1 MVSYLSMVSKLDKNN
16 GNQNKNKNK
25 NKIGNSI
32 DANNNYNNNSKSN
45 NRINNNNK
53 LDLSSSSSSSSS
65 TSNAKLLGSNSDLV
79 CSICKS
85 NQIITDAESGELI
98 CSNCGQVISNKA
110 EQEGPE
116 WRNFDASSYSS
127 SSSSQSNNSRS
138 RVGMSTS
145 LARHDMGLSTII
157 GRTDRDASGQKIDAA
172 MRSTMDR
179 LRTWDYRTQ
188 IHSATDRNLR
198 NAFFKL
204 DILKDRLGLSNP
216 IVEKSAYIYRKAQ
229 ERGLVRGRTI
239 SGVLAAAIYIACR
252 EMGISRTL
260 KDIAVYSDVKFKEV
274 AKSYRLLCI
283 ELDLKV
289 PTIDPMKY
297 IAKVANKANLSE
309 KTKRQATEIMYNV
322 TKREISTGKNPMGLA
337 ASVLYMSSIKT
348 GENITQGDLSDAAG
362 VTEVTLRNRY
372 KDLMNRLELN

>member
-1 MVSYLSMVSKLDKNN
+1 MVSYLNIISKYDNKDKFKNA
-16 GNQNKNKNK
+16 GNT
-25 NKIGNSI
+25 IS
-32 DANNNYNNNSKSN
+32 
-45 NRINNNNK
+45 
-53 LDLSSSSSSSSS
+53 
-65 TSNAKLLGSNSDLV
+65 

-85 NQIITDAESGELI
+85 SQLITDSESGELI
-98 CSNCGQVISNKA
+98 CSKCGQVISDRV
-110 EQEGPE
+110 EQEGHE
-116 WRNFDASSYSS
+116 WRNFDPLSSGSS
-127 SSSSQSNNSRS
+127 NSSRI

-157 GRTDRDASGQKIDAA
+157 GRTNRDASGQKIDAA
-172 MRSTMDR
+172 MRSTMER
-179 LRTWDYRTQ
+179 LRAWDYRTQ
-188 IHSATDRNLR
+188 IHNATDRNLR

-204 DILKDRLGLSNP
+204 DILKDRLGLPDSV
-216 IVEKSAYIYRKAQ
+216 IEKAAYIYRKAQ

-239 SGVLAAAIYIACR
+239 PGVLAAAIYIACR

-260 KDIAVYSDVKFKEV
+260 KDIAAHSNIKLKEV
-274 AKSYRLLCI
+274 AKSYRLICI

-289 PTIDPMKY
+289 PIVDPMKY

-309 KTKRQATEIMYNV
+309 KTKRHAAEIMNNI

-337 ASVLYMSSIKT
+337 ASVLYMSSLKT